1 MFALRWVEW
10 VLVLKM
16 LLEFSCHEE
25 LNEMFHIINIR
36 TQLQRPQE
44 LLYVEILSFLSYILW
59 DSHKYNFMTSMF
71 LITKRN
77 DRVPALQRKEK
88 EVSQGYMAKKGKLSE
103 AY

>member
-1 MFALRWVEW
+1 
-10 VLVLKM
+10 
-16 LLEFSCHEE
+16 
-25 LNEMFHIINIR
+25 
-36 TQLQRPQE
+36 
-44 LLYVEILSFLSYILW
+44 
-59 DSHKYNFMTSMF
+59 MTSMF